1 MANKV
6 MMFMSWPG
14 LKRFLTLNSID
25 ADSQITTQEQI
36 TNAAD
41 RVITV
46 DYNGQTQ
53 DLKVQPSDGNPVSQF
68 TGE

>member
-6 MMFMSWPG
+6 MMFMSWTG

-36 TNAAD
+36 TDGAQ

-46 DYNGQTQ
+46 DYNGQTR
-53 DLKVQPSDGNPVSQF
+53 DLKVQPSDGNPVDPY

>member
-1 MANKV
+1 
-6 MMFMSWPG
+6 MMFFSWPG

-36 TNAAD
+36 TDAAD

-53 DLKVQPSDGNPVSQF
+53 DLKIQPSIGGPVNIF

>member
-6 MMFMSWPG
+6 MMFFSWPG

-36 TNAAD
+36 TDAAE

-53 DLKVQPSDGNPVSQF
+53 DLKIQPSIGGPVNIF